1 MSVTPVLDEEKV
13 KNLLDEI
20 LKTIQTEADPH
31 LLNQYRAL
39 IRKNVSFFKR
49 SYLAA
54 YLLMLRDQGQS
65 RQRRSGGGDKA
76 RGRPNN
82 RNSSAVNGAE
92 PGGGAEPGRQ
102 GQRPAQQNPAPPAAP
117 MALPDDESTQLFINI
132 GRSRRVFPREILGL
146 IGAKTSIPKE
156 DIGLITIL
164 NNYSFVQVR
173 NSVAAELQEALNGI
187 NFRGK
192 TLVVNHARTRK
203 EDDEDLEEPA
213 LKTPEQDEDY
223 IESAESDAMDA
234 DVWGEGTDSDDTG
247 NNDAGNGDDANG
259 DDAIGDDSDL
269 VADGDDPVDAE
280 DNHEPHEQDVS

>member
-20 LKTIQTEADPH
+20 LRAIQAEADPH

-39 IRKNVSFFKR
+39 IKKNVSFFKR
-49 SYLAA
+49 SYFAA
-54 YLLMLRDQGQS
+54 YLLMLRDQSQG
-65 RQRRSGGGDKA
+65 RQRRFGGGDKL
-76 RGRPNN
+76 RGRPNS

-92 PGGGAEPGRQ
+92 PGGRTEPGRQ
-102 GQRPAQQNPAPPAAP
+102 GPKPAQQSPAPVVAP

-173 NSVAAELQEALNGI
+173 NSVAEELLEALNGI
-187 NFRGK
+187 SFRGK
-192 TLVVNHARTRK
+192 TLVVNYARTRK
-203 EDDEDLEEPA
+203 EEDEDPQEPA
-213 LKTPEQDEDY
+213 FKSPEQDY
-223 IESAESDAMDA
+223 SESAGTDATDA
-234 DVWGEGTDSDDTG
+234 DAWGGEAESG
-247 NNDAGNGDDANG
+247 NTES
-259 DDAIGDDSDL
+259 GDDSN
-269 VADGDDPVDAE
+269 GDNALGEDSGSIDNGDEPVDAE